1 MAVIISETQRLNDST
16 SSEGMTKI
24 TFPVAV
30 VVAMAGDDDNDDY
43 ITWREQRTREQ
54 QEGESL
60 TVCFGTS
67 RD

>member
-1 MAVIISETQRLNDST
+1 MGVIISETQRLNDST

-30 VVAMAGDDDNDDY
+30 VVATMYGGNNEHEDTKKKKNLLRSALAHPE
-43 ITWREQRTREQ
+43 IEM
-54 QEGESL
+54 
-60 TVCFGTS
+60 